1 MKYLFTQW
9 DNLENYIADKFVLLF
24 LDYDGTLTPIVENP
38 AKALISKKTRDL
50 LKKLSANPVCT
61 TAIVTGRSA
70 KDIKG
75 KIGIKN
81 IIYASNHGLQIQ
93 GPKISFI
100 APLPADFRKVLRKIK
115 SRLKNTFRSVKGIIL
130 EDKKVTL
137 SVHYRLVNNQY
148 VSFVVWILLKITTRH
163 IHKKE
168 IVVDFGKKVFEIKPP
183 IDWNKGSAILWLS
196 NKHESAFL
204 DRPILPIYIGDDTT
218 DEDAFNAL
226 KDKGLTIFV
235 GHPKKSHAKYYL
247 ENTKEVF
254 KFLKILNNL
263 LP

>member
-9 DNLENYIADKFVLLF
+9 DNLENYITDKFVLLF

-50 LKKLSANPVCT
+50 LKKLSVNPRCRI
-61 TAIVTGRSA
+61 AIVTGRAA

-93 GPKISFI
+93 GPKISFT
-100 APLPADFRKVLRKIK
+100 APLPANFRRVLRKIK
-115 SRLKNTFRSVKGIIL
+115 SHLKKTLRSVKGLLL
-130 EDKKVTL
+130 EDKGVTL

-148 VSFVVWILLKITTRH
+148 VSFVVWTLLKITTPY

-183 IDWNKGSAILWLS
+183 IEWNKGSAILWLL
-196 NKHESAFL
+196 NKHKSAFL

-218 DEDAFNAL
+218 DEDAFETL

-247 ENTKEVF
+247 KNTREVF
-254 KFLKILNNL
+254 RFLKTLNNL

>member
-38 AKALISKKTRDL
+38 DKAFIPKQTRNL

-93 GPKISFI
+93 GPKISFT

-115 SRLKNTFRSVKGIIL
+115 SHLKKTFRSVKGIIL
-130 EDKKVTL
+130 EDKGVTI

-148 VSFVVWILLKITTRH
+148 VSFVVWTLLKITTPY

-168 IVVDFGKKVFEIKPP
+168 IVVDFGKKVFEIRPP
-183 IDWNKGSAILWLS
+183 IDWNKGSAILWLL
-196 NKHESAFL
+196 NKHKPAFL

-226 KDKGLTIFV
+226 KEKGLTIFV